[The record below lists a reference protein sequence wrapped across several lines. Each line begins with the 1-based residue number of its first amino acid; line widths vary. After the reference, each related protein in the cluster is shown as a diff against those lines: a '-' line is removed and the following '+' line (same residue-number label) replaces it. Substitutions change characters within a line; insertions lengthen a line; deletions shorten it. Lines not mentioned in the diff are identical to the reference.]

1 MLARHDLLWLSGE
14 GWHQALASIPADAAG
29 AGAAIARWREAD
41 WPVIVRRAD
50 AGLGPEQVSVGIAL
64 PPAEDGRKLRIACRA
79 GLDTVRRHASPLPLA
94 QVAQCATML
103 PSWHAPL
110 AALARNADKQGIAL
124 RVYGSAALQAI
135 TGQPFLRDSSDI
147 DLLVRPRAVAELDA
161 ALALLREHATKLPL
175 DGEIVFP
182 GGRAVAWKELLAARE
197 GSPASRVLV
206 KEMAR
211 VSLVRFD
218 ALLASLEEA
227 ACPN

>member
-14 GWHQALASIPADAAG
+14 GWHQALAASPPE
-29 AGAAIARWREAD
+29 AAIAVARWREAD

-50 AGLGPEQVSVGIAL
+50 AGIPPEQVSVGIAL
-64 PPAEDGRKLRIACRA
+64 PPSAEDGRKLRIACRV
-79 GLDTVRRHASPLPLA
+79 GLETVRRHASPLPLA
-94 QVAQCATML
+94 QVVQCATMP
-103 PSWHAPL
+103 PSWRAPL
-110 AALARNADKQGIAL
+110 AALARDAQKQGIAL
-124 RVYGSAALQAI
+124 RVYGSAALQTM
-135 TGQPFLRDSSDI
+135 TGQAYLRDSSDI
-147 DLLVRPRAVAELDA
+147 DLLVQPRAVAELDA
-161 ALALLREHATKLPL
+161 ALVLLRTHATHLPL

-206 KEMAR
+206 KEMTR

-218 ALLASLEEA
+218 DLLDALEEA